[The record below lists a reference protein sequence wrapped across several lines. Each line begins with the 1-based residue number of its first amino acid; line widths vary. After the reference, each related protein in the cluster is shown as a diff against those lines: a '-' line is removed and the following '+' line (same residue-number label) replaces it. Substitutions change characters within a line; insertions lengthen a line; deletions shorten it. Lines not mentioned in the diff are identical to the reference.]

1 MPNLRIV
8 QCASL
13 VNISIVVLLLDLDH
27 KFFCWMEL
35 DLSELQVFIYFVTEI
50 VYVYF
55 FVTLY
60 ISSNV
65 CDNALW
71 LHN

>member
-13 VNISIVVLLLDLDH
+13 VNISIDVLLLDLDH
-27 KFFCWMEL
+27 KFFCWM

-50 VYVYF
+50 VYVYS
-55 FVTLY
+55 V
-60 ISSNV
+60 
-65 CDNALW
+65 D
-71 LHN
+71 